1 MEFIYDLS
9 LILQREFMVDAG
21 RKQLEQIIQMN
32 LLQHQ
37 QIVDRPYPK
46 SLVNLP
52 SSACNLPSMPTYN
65 NGGTTS
71 PKIASTK
78 SSTDSTLEQLQLQY
92 QHIMAQMQ
100 LSLPQQRSALAITY
114 PVPPQQVINKIITY
128 CHHPSL
134 R

>member
-9 LILQREFMVDAG
+9 VIPQREFMVDAG
-21 RKQLEQIIQMN
+21 RKQLEQMIQMN

-52 SSACNLPSMPTYN
+52 SSTCSLPSMPTYN

-71 PKIASTK
+71 PKIAGKST
-78 SSTDSTLEQLQLQY
+78 TDSTLEQLQLQY

-100 LSLPQQRSALAITY
+100 LSLPQHSATTTY
-114 PVPPQQVINKIITY
+114 PLSQQVINQIITY
-128 CHHPSL
+128 CHKQNLRSL
-134 R
+134 A